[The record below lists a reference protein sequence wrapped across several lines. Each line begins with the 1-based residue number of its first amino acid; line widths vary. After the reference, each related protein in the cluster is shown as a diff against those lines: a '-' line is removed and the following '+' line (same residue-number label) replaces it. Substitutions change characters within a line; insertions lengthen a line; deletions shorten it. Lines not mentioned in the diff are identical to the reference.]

1 MNGCA
6 GSPCVPTGNTGR
18 YDDYV
23 YLNSMDRRDTDQ
35 AIFGTLAFDLTDRL
49 ELSVGARYFEP
60 EVTVKGFN
68 GFALGLQRDHEPGAG
83 PDDILG
89 TPDDIVEAAEPGAV
103 ANGGEGAYHPD
114 GQGWSTTG
122 EWRCPS
128 QADTANDEPC
138 QNVDKGIE
146 ESDQV
151 FRVNLSWKATDTSL
165 LYATWSEGYRP
176 GGINRNPFAGDYES
190 DFLTNYEIGWKT
202 RFLDDRLQF
211 NGAVF
216 LEEWDDIQVSFQGGN
231 GITQVA
237 NGGNA
242 EVQGIEANLD
252 WLATDRLRLGLG
264 AAYYDTELTA
274 PYCDFA
280 DTNNDNILECVNVK
294 APIGTPLP
302 LTPKFKGNL
311 IARYSFPLGA
321 FDAYTQGAMTYQ
333 DSASSALELVDNAI
347 LGDLP
352 SSTFVNLSFGIE
364 NEKYGIEF
372 FVSNATNED
381 APLGLNTEC
390 ATSVCG
396 LQPLAVRARPRTFG
410 IRFTQDF

>member
-1 MNGCA
+1 
-6 GSPCVPTGNTGR
+6 
-18 YDDYV
+18 
-23 YLNSMDRRDTDQ
+23 
-35 AIFGTLAFDLTDRL
+35 
-49 ELSVGARYFEP
+49 
-60 EVTVKGFN
+60 
-68 GFALGLQRDHEPGAG
+68 
-83 PDDILG
+83 
-89 TPDDIVEAAEPGAV
+89 
-103 ANGGEGAYHPD
+103 
-114 GQGWSTTG
+114 
-122 EWRCPS
+122 
-128 QADTANDEPC
+128 
-138 QNVDKGIE
+138 
-146 ESDQV
+146 
-151 FRVNLSWKATDTSL
+151 
-165 LYATWSEGYRP
+165 
-176 GGINRNPFAGDYES
+176 
-190 DFLTNYEIGWKT
+190 
-202 RFLDDRLQF
+202 
-211 NGAVF
+211 VF

-252 WLATDRLRLGLG
+252 WLATDRLRLGVA
-264 AAYYDTELTA
+264 AAYYDTELTKE
-274 PYCDFA
+274 YCDFG
-280 DTNNDNILECVNVK
+280 DFDLDGVLECINVK
-294 APIGTPLP
+294 APVGTPLP